1 MYKELWFSRNFDLSE
16 SWLQKHRSKQYLS
29 LIKVYFNGMWTMILF
44 IINQRYRSYCNS
56 KVVKSIGLVK
66 HKTISSSAIGH
77 SGAHWRKLRT
87 TFGYVAYFWIAIRSI
102 TTTLVLVYHGKL
114 FWNGIDCCVS
124 LFFAWKFFNRDI
136 WSLPNL
142 GFICPSPTHRWSR
155 KTMLLKVG
163 LEPLT
168 FKSHSQS
175 YSHYTDSSFP

>member
-1 MYKELWFSRNFDLSE
+1 MSE

-124 LFFAWKFFNRDI
+124 LFFAWKIFLMRYLVVTNMASFT
-136 WSLPNL
+136 LPPHADDHEKR
-142 GFICPSPTHRWSR
+142 CCC
-155 KTMLLKVG
+155 KVG
-163 LEPLT
+163 LNHFPLVHEARAIAIIPT
-168 FKSHSQS
+168 AVSLS
-175 YSHYTDSSFP
+175 